1 MKAGVA
7 MTQQRDNS
15 TFTQKVTLRRKALK
29 LLAEWGIEQPIVCE
43 THGGEGA
50 LFNACY
56 AHLDEGVV
64 FEMNAAKV
72 DTLAKQRPTWR
83 VYEADSAYA
92 LGAGIAGDMPIHL
105 LDVDPYGSS
114 WDVIEAF
121 FSSRRIFADQM
132 LLAVNDGLRQKLQM
146 RGAWDVEVLQD
157 MVQRYGNDLHPMYL
171 EVCREML
178 TEKAA
183 YAGYTVD
190 RFSGYYCGR
199 NALMTHFLA
208 VLSQR
213 QR

>member
-1 MKAGVA
+1 

-29 LLAEWGIEQPIVCE
+29 LMAEKWLIRQPVVCE

-92 LGAGIAGDMPIHL
+92 LGEGVAADIPIHL
-105 LDVDPYGSS
+105 LDVDPYGSC

-121 FSSRRIFADQM
+121 FMSDRMFADQM
-132 LLAVNDGLRQKLQM
+132 FVAVNDGLRQKLQM
-146 RGAWDVEVLQD
+146 RGAWDVEVLQN
-157 MVQRYGNDLHPMYL
+157 MVQKYGNDLHPLYL

-178 TEKAA
+178 AERAA
-183 YAGYTVD
+183 YAGYRVD

-199 NALMTHFLA
+199 NAHMTHFLA
-208 VLSQR
+208 VLSDR
-213 QR
+213 